1 MGKIN
6 NVVKVIEFS
15 NEDDLYS
22 QIDDLTNTDYQSDEL
37 DKPYVVSINL
47 ISEKKALVY
56 LQEDL
61 NVLPVHF
68 FYCHNNMVDE
78 IVPSEEPH
86 NEEFMSIQEINL
98 ARDLGSIII
107 EDKEY
112 EIDEVYFS
120 MNAYGTR
127 CVNFYLC

>member
-6 NVVKVIEFS
+6 NVVKMIEFS

-37 DKPYVVSINL
+37 DKPYVVTSINL

-68 FYCHNNMVDE
+68 FLL
-78 IVPSEEPH
+78 S
-86 NEEFMSIQEINL
+86 
-98 ARDLGSIII
+98 
-107 EDKEY
+107 
-112 EIDEVYFS
+112 
-120 MNAYGTR
+120 
-127 CVNFYLC
+127 

>member
-6 NVVKVIEFS
+6 NVVKMIEFS

-22 QIDDLTNTDYQSDEL
+22 QVDDLTNTDYQSDEL
-37 DKPYVVSINL
+37 DKPYVASINL
-47 ISEKKALVY
+47 ISGKKALVY

-68 FYCHNNMVDE
+68 FYCHTNMVDE

-86 NEEFMSIQEINL
+86 TEECMSIQEITL

-112 EIDEVYFS
+112 EIDE
-120 MNAYGTR
+120 G
-127 CVNFYLC
+127 LI

>member
-6 NVVKVIEFS
+6 NVVKMIEFS
-15 NEDDLYS
+15 NEGDLYS

-37 DKPYVVSINL
+37 DKPYVVTSINL

-68 FYCHNNMVDE
+68 LL
-78 IVPSEEPH
+78 S
-86 NEEFMSIQEINL
+86 
-98 ARDLGSIII
+98 
-107 EDKEY
+107 
-112 EIDEVYFS
+112 
-120 MNAYGTR
+120 
-127 CVNFYLC
+127 

>member
-37 DKPYVVSINL
+37 DKPYKVSSINL
-47 ISEKKALVY
+47 IHEHKALVY
-56 LQEDL
+56 LEEDL

-68 FYCHNNMVDE
+68 FYCSDGEE
-78 IVPSEEPH
+78 IVPSEEAH
-86 NEEFMSIQEINL
+86 NEEFMTIQEIKL
-98 ARDLGSIII
+98 ICDLGSVTI
-107 EDKEY
+107 EGREY
-112 EIDEVYFS
+112 DIDDIKYTI
-120 MNAYGTR
+120 NAYGTR
-127 CVNFYLC
+127 CVNFYVC